1 MQLTFLGLELKTVI
15 MKKLTLCSLVI
26 TLLFIPGLTFSQEI
40 INDTIVKEIPD
51 TLQQQ
56 IPDTLQQTIPDAV
69 TKKEAKITNYSKG
82 WGISLKA
89 STLGLGLE
97 VIRRQNQ
104 FFSFRLGATYF
115 SYKREKTDTEFE
127 VEKTYNVDLSGV
139 TLIADWFVFGHLS
152 SFHVSGG
159 VAYNATTMDVTGYPI
174 NKYTIGS
181 YDIPPEQLG
190 DVIIKLT
197 PNNVSPYLG
206 AGFGNFISSN
216 KKLTF
221 NLQLGILYQDSPM
234 VEFLATGMIEPTAE
248 QVDIVAQNVEGF
260 IFYPVLDVQITYKI
274 K

>member
-1 MQLTFLGLELKTVI
+1 

-51 TLQQQ
+51 TLQQS
-56 IPDTLQQTIPDAV
+56 IPDAATTQDV
-69 TKKEAKITNYSKG
+69 KKTNRYKG

-104 FFSFRLGATYF
+104 FFSFRLGGTYF
-115 SYKREKTDTEFE
+115 PYTRKKTDTEFE
-127 VEKTYNVDLSGV
+127 IEKTYSADLAGV

-152 SFHVSGG
+152 GFHVSGG
-159 VAYNATTMDVTGYPI
+159 IAYNATTMDVTGYPI
-174 NKYTIGS
+174 NKYKIGS

-190 DVIIKLT
+190 DIIIKLT
-197 PNNVSPYLG
+197 PNKVSPYVG
-206 AGFGNFISSN
+206 AGFGNLISSN

-221 NLQLGILYQDSPM
+221 NVQLGVLYQSSPM

-260 IFYPVLDVQITYKI
+260 IFYPVLDVQVTYKI